1 MNYSLNENDSFPNV
15 VREALWSPYLRHL
28 NSSIFV
34 LVELL
39 HELLHLF
46 SECGVGRVLE
56 KKNLLNI
63 HETWGIRIS
72 GFNLWSMNSPL
83 LLLSGPSPIPWRS
96 SPAPSPRCSHCLED
110 TQTKTACNRN
120 TPQRTSLGIAD
131 MQKPH
136 QQMWSRC
143 RTDPSTARFLP
154 GIDSNM
160 SLLPVAPF
168 LPLPSGSIDKAIDWH
183 DANWSLLKDCVFTG
197 L

>member
-1 MNYSLNENDSFPNV
+1 MNYALNENDSFPNI
-15 VREALWSPYLRHL
+15 VREALWSPYLWHL

-46 SECGVGRVLE
+46 SECGVRRVLE
-56 KKNLLNI
+56 KKQKLNI
-63 HETWGIRIS
+63 IEPWGIRIS
-72 GFNLWSMNSPL
+72 GFNLWSLNSPL

-143 RTDPSTARFLP
+143 RTDPSMARFLP
-154 GIDSNM
+154 KYWFKHE
-160 SLLPVAPF
+160 PF
-168 LPLPSGSIDKAIDWH
+168 TSSSVPSPSFWLDR
-183 DANWSLLKDCVFTG
+183 
-197 L
+197 